1 MVWLSLVEFH
11 IQTMRFHDDEFLL
24 TDLRGHNMS
33 EQSCT
38 TAVEG
43 VEERELHR
51 NASVLPVTFLKRREM
66 SE

>member
-1 MVWLSLVEFH
+1 
-11 IQTMRFHDDEFLL
+11 MRFHDDEFLL